1 MAQKTILEYI
11 WLDSVGGLRSK
22 TRVLYNTCDYIYIP
36 DWNYDGS
43 STDQADLNNSEI
55 ILKPCKHYKNPLT
68 PPIPNA
74 ISYLV
79 LCDTWN
85 IHDCPLESNTRF
97 KANQKFN
104 INLDIDQPWF
114 GLEQEYYMV
123 CKDWPDIIE
132 SSNMFYCG
140 CPCFSSLSSID
151 NSTMKIQR
159 QIVEEHMI
167 ACINAD
173 LKISGTNAEVAPNQW
188 EFQIGPCLGIN
199 AADEL
204 YIARFLL
211 QRIAEKYGVLIC
223 YEPKMNPYLSGS
235 GGHTN
240 FSTSQ
245 TRGEGGINHIYNYM
259 EKLELKHRDHM
270 MVYGKDNELRLT
282 GQHETAHF
290 SKFSYGIGTRNT
302 SIRIPT
308 ETVRNNCGYF
318 EDRRPG
324 ANFDPYLVTST
335 LYETCRETKV
345 SQMQP

>member
-22 TRVLYNTCDYIYIP
+22 TRVLYNTSDSIYIP

-43 STDQADLNNSEI
+43 STGQADIHNSEI

-68 PPIPNA
+68 PLIPYTN
-74 ISYLV
+74 SYLV

-85 IHDCPLESNTRF
+85 IHDCPIESNTRF
-97 KANQKFN
+97 RANQIFN

-123 CKDWPDIIE
+123 CKDWPDIFE

-140 CPCFSSLSSID
+140 CSCFSSFSSID
-151 NSTMKIQR
+151 NSIMKIQR

-167 ACINAD
+167 VCINAD
-173 LKISGTNAEVAPNQW
+173 LRISGTNAEVAPNQW
-188 EFQIGPCLGIN
+188 EFQIGPCLGID

-204 YIARFLL
+204 YVARFLL
-211 QRIAEKYGVLIC
+211 QRIAEKYGVSIC

-245 TRGEGGINHIYNYM
+245 TREEGGINHIYDYM
-259 EKLELKHRDHM
+259 EKLELKHSEHM
-270 MVYGKDNELRLT
+270 MVYGKDNEARLT

-345 SQMQP
+345 S

>member
-22 TRVLYNTCDYIYIP
+22 TRVLYNTSDSIYIP

-43 STDQADLNNSEI
+43 STGQSDINGNSEI
-55 ILKPCKHYKNPLT
+55 VLKPCKNYKNPLT
-68 PPIPNA
+68 PSIPYTN
-74 ISYLV
+74 SFLV

-85 IHDCPLESNTRF
+85 IDRHPIASNTRF
-97 KANQKFN
+97 PALQKFN
-104 INLDIDQPWF
+104 LNGEIDQPWF

-132 SSNMFYCG
+132 SSNLFYCG
-140 CPCFSSLSSID
+140 CSCLQLGKNTDISP
-151 NSTMKIQR
+151 MKIQR

-167 ACINAD
+167 ACLNAN
-173 LKISGTNAEVAPNQW
+173 LNISGTNAEVAPNQW
-188 EFQIGPCLGIN
+188 EFQIGPCLGID

-204 YIARFLL
+204 YVARFLL
-211 QRIAEKYGVLIC
+211 QRIAEKYGVSIC

-240 FSTSQ
+240 FSTIQS
-245 TRGEGGINHIYNYM
+245 RSEGGIQFIYDCM
-259 EKLELKHRDHM
+259 EKLKLKHGEHM
-270 MVYGKDNELRLT
+270 LVYGKDNDQRLT

-308 ETVRNNCGYF
+308 ETAQNNCGYF

-324 ANFDPYLVTST
+324 ANFDPYLVTSI
-335 LYETCRETKV
+335 LYETCITGNLRF
-345 SQMQP
+345 